1 MLSFS
6 HYYKTTRERI
16 MKINV
21 KLKYLSCKYLHNIEC
36 MVSITKKQ
44 STKICLY
51 DICLNIS
58 MPNHIT
64 WYVGE
69 ISVVKSFFKNIFHV
83 SISIAKKSKVGLTA
97 NITNLMSL
105 SGNWVS
111 LSDAVTVATV
121 TPNFVLSGIH
131 SFTFPDKISG
141 GKLFPVIN
149 NQIMCMK
156 VEYF

>member
-1 MLSFS
+1 
-6 HYYKTTRERI
+6 

-51 DICLNIS
+51 DTCLNIS

-69 ISVVKSFFKNIFHV
+69 ISVVKSFFKNIFPV

-105 SGNWVS
+105 SGN
-111 LSDAVTVATV
+111 
-121 TPNFVLSGIH
+121 
-131 SFTFPDKISG
+131 
-141 GKLFPVIN
+141 
-149 NQIMCMK
+149 
-156 VEYF
+156 